1 MKGCATKKDGDKL
14 VAEISCEIDHHTA
27 KEIRQIIDEKLVNKE
42 FKILILDFSGVS
54 FMDSSGI
61 GLILGRAAKAEE
73 VGATV
78 EVVGLSSGLRRLV
91 RMSGMERIPNIRVK

>member
-42 FKILILDFSGVS
+42 FKILILDFSRVS

>member
-27 KEIRQIIDEKLVNKE
+27 KEIRQIIDEKLGNKE